1 MARIKMANN
10 MQKNTF
16 LITGGAGFIG
26 SNFIHYLFNKSGF
39 SGKVVNYDNLTYAG
53 NEDNLEEIR
62 AKWQGQRYFF
72 VKGDINDRQLLK
84 DILARFKP
92 QAIVN
97 FAAESH
103 VDRSI
108 DAPMVFIDTNIKG
121 TASLLEEALAYWQ
134 SLAGNE
140 KEQFRFLHISTDEVF
155 GALAETGLFTETTPY
170 HPNSPYAASKAASDH
185 LLNAWHKTFNLPVL
199 LTNCSN
205 NYGPYQFP
213 EKLIP
218 LMIINCLSEKLLPI
232 YGQGANIRDWLYV
245 ADHCEALWQVLH
257 NGKIGASYNIGGGN
271 ELKNIDVVKSI
282 CAIMDDVRPRANGK
296 PYQDLITFV
305 SDRPGHD
312 FRYAIDFSKIKNE
325 LGWKPSHS
333 YQSGLGETVKWY
345 IDHAAWWQAIQ
356 EKKYD
361 LARLG
366 IRK

>member
-1 MARIKMANN
+1 MGKS
-10 MQKNTF
+10 TL

-26 SNFIHYLFNKSGF
+26 SNFIHHLFDQSGF
-39 SGKVVNYDNLTYAG
+39 SGRVVNYDNLTYAG
-53 NEDNLEEIR
+53 NEDNLQKVR
-62 AKWQGQRYFF
+62 DKWRGQRYFF
-72 VKGDINDRQLLK
+72 VKGDIGDRALLK
-84 DILARFKP
+84 DVLARFKP

-121 TASLLEEALAYWQ
+121 TASLLEEALSFWQ
-134 SLAGNE
+134 SLAGDAKE
-140 KEQFRFLHISTDEVF
+140 KFRLLHISTDEVF
-155 GALAETGLFTETTPY
+155 GALGETGLFSETTAY
-170 HPNSPYAASKAASDH
+170 RPNSPYAASKAASDH
-185 LLNAWHKTFNLPVL
+185 LLHAWHKTFGLPVL

-218 LMIINCLSEKLLPI
+218 LMIINGLHEKPLPV

-245 ADHCEALWQVLH
+245 ADHCQALWQVL
-257 NGKIGASYNIGGGN
+257 NDGRSGESYNIGGGN
-271 ELKNIDVVKSI
+271 ELRNIDVVRNI
-282 CAIMDDVRPRANGK
+282 CAIMDSARPRAHGK
-296 PYQDLITFV
+296 PYRELITFV
-305 SDRPGHD
+305 GDRPGHD
-312 FRYAIDFSKIKNE
+312 YRYAIDFSKIKSE
-325 LGWKPSHS
+325 LGWQPRHD
-333 YQSGLGETVKWY
+333 YRSGLKKTVEWY
-345 IDHAAWWQAIQ
+345 IEHEAWWRAIQ

>member
-1 MARIKMANN
+1 MANN
-10 MQKNTF
+10 MQKKT
-16 LITGGAGFIG
+16 LLVTGGAGFIG

-39 SGKVVNYDNLTYAG
+39 SGTVVNYDNLTYAG
-53 NEDNLEEIR
+53 NEDNLKEIKE
-62 AKWQGQRYFF
+62 KWDGQKYFF
-72 VKGDINDRQLLK
+72 VKGDIIDRQLLK
-84 DILARFKP
+84 ETLLRFKP
-92 QAIVN
+92 QAIIN

-121 TASLLEEALAYWQ
+121 TASLLEEALAYWK
-134 SLAGNE
+134 SIKESE
-140 KEQFRFLHISTDEVF
+140 KEQFKFLHISTDEVF
-155 GALAETGLFTETTPY
+155 GALAQTGLFTETTPY

-218 LMIINCLSEKLLPI
+218 LMIINCLYEKPLPI
-232 YGQGANIRDWLYV
+232 YGKGANIRDWLFV
-245 ADHCEALWQVLH
+245 EDHCSALWQVLH
-257 NGKIGASYNIGGGN
+257 KGKIGESYNVGGGN
-271 ELKNIDVVKSI
+271 EIKNIDVVKSI
-282 CAIMDDVRPRANGK
+282 CAIMDDIKPRANGK
-296 PYQDLITFV
+296 LYQDLITFV
-305 SDRPGHD
+305 IDRPGHD
-312 FRYAIDFSKIKNE
+312 YRYAIDFTKIKNE

-333 YQSGLGETVKWY
+333 YHSGLEKTVKWY
-345 IDHAAWWQAIQ
+345 IDHKDWWQAIQ

-366 IRK
+366 VRK